1 MSFNKR
7 PITGNGRSRLL
18 AVLTSWTRTGAL
30 LTLFTLTSYF
40 IRIWWRKGP
49 LPPLDHLENY
59 QEIPEKW
66 LNVGSYL
73 GQKTRSFSASG
84 GLRPWPPNQGLC
96 PWTSLGAPPPDPV
109 ISSRSRAR
117 HPAPAPLLN
126 SWIRHWFKEL
136 INNSYGSVV
145 GPPVYRNV
153 DFYFRNVNFVFLKYR
168 FYFWIPSFV
177 FRIVDSWFLNCES
190 LVFWNVNFYFRNV
203 NFVFLIYRFYFRILS
218 FVFRIV
224 DSWFLNCE
232 SLVFWNVDFWF
243 SNCKKFVFQTLDL
256 TLSTSVFWILFTK
269 TIGVSK

>member
-177 FRIVDSWFLNCES
+177 FRISCFLNCES
-190 LVFWNVNFYFRNV
+190 VFFF
-203 NFVFLIYRFYFRILS
+203 
-218 FVFRIV
+218 
-224 DSWFLNCE
+224 
-232 SLVFWNVDFWF
+232 NVDFWF
-243 SNCKKFVFQTLDL
+243 SNCKNFDFQTLDL
-256 TLSTSVFWILFTK
+256 TFSTSVFLILFTK
-269 TIGVSK
+269 TIGVIK